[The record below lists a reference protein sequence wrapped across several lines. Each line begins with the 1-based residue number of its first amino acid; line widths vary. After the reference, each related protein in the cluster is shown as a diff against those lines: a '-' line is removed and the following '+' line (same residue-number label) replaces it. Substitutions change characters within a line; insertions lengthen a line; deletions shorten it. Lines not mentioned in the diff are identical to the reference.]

1 MIYNKLYNLSNQTAQ
16 PGTLQNIKA
25 RFHHHKVHILYH
37 RIFYSTAIQ
46 ASKNISNF
54 YACYDL
60 MEITTLS
67 NLVALAIEVSQLSYE
82 ATDAHLTKDAFEN
95 IVDAIFDKIDLLKK
109 WESRPSGEGDTESD
123 DETDMEGYESQDEG
137 GNEDRVDNF
146 EAAAENEEDDELLG
160 FYLG

>member
-1 MIYNKLYNLSNQTAQ
+1 
-16 PGTLQNIKA
+16 
-25 RFHHHKVHILYH
+25 
-37 RIFYSTAIQ
+37 
-46 ASKNISNF
+46 
-54 YACYDL
+54 

>member
-1 MIYNKLYNLSNQTAQ
+1 
-16 PGTLQNIKA
+16 
-25 RFHHHKVHILYH
+25 
-37 RIFYSTAIQ
+37 
-46 ASKNISNF
+46 
-54 YACYDL
+54 

-82 ATDAHLTKDAFEN
+82 ATDAHLTKDAFDD

-109 WESRPSGEGDTESD
+109 WESRPCGEVDTESD
-123 DETDMEGYESQDEG
+123 DETDMEGCESQDEG
-137 GNEDRVDNF
+137 ENEDIVDSCEV